1 MSTISKTLKTGILGG
16 LTAVMMSASA
26 FAGGDLMAPPAQKSA
41 CGLSANVALTND
53 YIFRGVTQT
62 DGDAAVQGGVDAS
75 CGIFYAGVWGSNV
88 DFGDDTTVEVDFY
101 AGIKPVYKGIT
112 FDLGV
117 IVYAYDDADEVVEV
131 KLGASAEV
139 YAGATLGFTTYLN
152 TDDEVYTYEFA
163 FEKAFSSKIGPFTPT
178 FKAVVGLVDDDT
190 DFTGLGGDYT
200 YWNAGVSLGFASNY
214 AIDLRYHDT
223 DVDTAASDERFT
235 ATLSA
240 SF

>member
-1 MSTISKTLKTGILGG
+1 MSIISKTFKSGILGG
-16 LTAVMMSASA
+16 LAVAMMSASA
-26 FAGGDLMAPPAQKSA
+26 FAGGDVMAPPPSKSA

-62 DGDAAVQGGVDAS
+62 DGDAAIQGGVDVS

-88 DFGDDTTVEVDFY
+88 DFGTDTTVEVDFY
-101 AGIKPVYKGIT
+101 AGIKTEYKGIT
-112 FDLGV
+112 FDLGA
-117 IVYAYDDADEVVEV
+117 IVYAYDDADDVVEF
-131 KLGASAEV
+131 KLGASGEIYSGTTV
-139 YAGATLGFTTYLN
+139 GFTAYLN
-152 TDDEVYTYEFA
+152 PEDEVYTYEFA
-163 FEKAFSSKIGPFTPT
+163 FEKAFSSKVGPFSPT
-178 FKAVVGLVDDDT
+178 FSAVVGLVDDDT

-200 YWNAGVSLGFASNY
+200 YWNAGVSLGFAKNY
-214 AIDLRYHDT
+214 ALDLRYHDT